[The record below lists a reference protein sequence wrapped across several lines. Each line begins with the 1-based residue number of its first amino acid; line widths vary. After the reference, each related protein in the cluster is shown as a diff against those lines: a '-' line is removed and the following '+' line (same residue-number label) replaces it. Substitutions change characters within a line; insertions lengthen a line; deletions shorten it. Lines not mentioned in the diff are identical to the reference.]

1 MSMHNQHIVPVM
13 SIGQSALCPSVFE
26 MFDRV
31 MTQVE
36 YHCFADLRF
45 KRIDPFYK
53 ELCFII
59 AETLVL
65 SPDSVLKIND
75 AFISVKLVQEVFLQ
89 VRNHHL
95 RLVFRNFHNVSHR
108 VFNKKAYL
116 RTALYNAFFEYE
128 AQFVNDLARGA
139 LND

>member
-1 MSMHNQHIVPVM
+1 MDTHNRQAGACASGSNSIFMMADKVM
-13 SIGQSALCPSVFE
+13 
-26 MFDRV
+26 R
-31 MTQVE
+31 QVE

-45 KRIDPFYK
+45 KRVDPLYR

-65 SPDSVLKIND
+65 SPGSIIKINGCLMD
-75 AFISVKLVQEVFLQ
+75 AWAVQDVFSQL
-89 VRNHHL
+89 RNHHV
-95 RLVFRNFHNVSHR
+95 RLVFDNFYNVSHR

-128 AQFVNDLARGA
+128 SQFVNGLISFD
-139 LND
+139 